1 MDFRSEVESVM
12 QVVVNG
18 KASELRDGAAV
29 SELLEQLGLTGQRLA
44 VLLDGE
50 VVRKADF
57 TQTVLSEG
65 AVVEI
70 VQMVGGG

>member
-1 MDFRSEVESVM
+1 M

-18 KASELRDGAAV
+18 NATEVRTGAAV
-29 SELLEQLGLTGQRLA
+29 PELLEKLGLTGQRLA

-57 TQTVLSEG
+57 SQTPLNEG

-70 VQMVGGG
+70 IQMVGGG